1 MPAGTI
7 RRYRKKRTLPSIPRR
22 GLNVTEQKQTKQI
35 ARQVVNKNIETKYRN
50 FLYPK
55 TEKNQL
61 NHNVVHILFG
71 EDQQNGLLNTKGADG
86 GGTGAQSR
94 PIPAGDGVP
103 YQKPGD
109 IREGT
114 KMKVLNLRS
123 RIMLSSAGETP
134 SLTVRMVYFSYPCI
148 EGISI
153 GEADLLAQ
161 PTGTGVGQ
169 GWPNILLELNRWNAK
184 GIKFL
189 GEKYFTMSG
198 QPCPGA
204 VAIEGTAPNF
214 GEGPSRVVSFNKYW
228 KNGLVVKY
236 REQGDT
242 TLPQY
247 RNIGMFFVASGNYTT
262 PEGQSIGNFE
272 MNCGFSAKDI

>member
-1 MPAGTI
+1 M
-7 RRYRKKRTLPSIPRR
+7 RRYKRRTLPSTPRR
-22 GLNVTEQKQTKQI
+22 GLNKTEQRQTKVI

-55 TEKNQL
+55 TDQNTL
-61 NHNVVHILFG
+61 NHNAVHILFG

-114 KMKVLNLRS
+114 KMKVLNLRA
-123 RIMLSSAGETP
+123 RVQLSSAGISP
-134 SLTVRMVYFSYPCI
+134 SITVRMVYFSYPCI

-153 GEADLLAQ
+153 TEADLLAQ
-161 PTGTGVGQ
+161 PTGTGAGQ
-169 GWPNILLELNRWNAK
+169 GWPNILMELNRWNSK
-184 GIKFL
+184 GIKFI
-189 GEKYFTMSG
+189 GEKFFTMSG
-198 QPCPGA
+198 QPSPGA
-204 VAIEGTAPNF
+204 LSEEGAENW

-242 TLPQY
+242 TLPQF
-247 RNIGMFFVASGNYTT
+247 RNIGMFIVSSANYST
-262 PEGQSIGNFE
+262 PQGQAIGNFE

>member
-1 MPAGTI
+1 MPAGTL
-7 RRYRKKRTLPSIPRR
+7 RRYRKKRTLPATPRR
-22 GLNVTEQKQTKQI
+22 GLNMTEQKQTKAI

-55 TEKNQL
+55 TDQNTL

-71 EDQQNGLLNTKGADG
+71 EDHSVGLLNTKGADA

-114 KMKVLNLRS
+114 KMKVLNLRA
-123 RIMLSSAGETP
+123 RVQLSSAGISP
-134 SLTVRMVYFSYPCI
+134 SITVRMVYFSYPCI

-153 GEADLLAQ
+153 TEADLLAQ
-161 PTGTGVGQ
+161 PTGTGAGQ
-169 GWPNILLELNRWNAK
+169 GWPNILMELNRWNSK
-184 GIKFL
+184 GIKFI
-189 GEKYFTMSG
+189 GEKFFTMSG
-198 QPCPGA
+198 QPTPGA
-204 VAIEGTAPNF
+204 LSEEGAENW

-247 RNIGMFFVASGNYTT
+247 RNIGMFIVSSANYTT
-262 PEGQSIGNFE
+262 PQGQAIGNFE